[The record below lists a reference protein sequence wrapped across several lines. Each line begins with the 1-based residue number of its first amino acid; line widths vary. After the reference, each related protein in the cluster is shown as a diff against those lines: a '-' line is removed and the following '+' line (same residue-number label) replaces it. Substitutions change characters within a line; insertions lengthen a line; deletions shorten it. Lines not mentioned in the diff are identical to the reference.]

1 MRSIRREALPGN
13 GNLVP
18 RHLMRLGDLPRGLV
32 LSLTL
37 ALVGLAV
44 PSAASAQSHDFVTTI
59 DNVSSPGANV
69 REARIT
75 VENAGPDD
83 FIACHEAPEDCYR
96 STNWQYN
103 AHIAIQIDASPDNVR
118 TANVTTSVPC
128 EQAYFGSPGTMVCN
142 FGDSLPVGSSIS
154 VDVAFPAGQKGGE
167 PDGLSGGVNWHEYGS
182 AGGGTLPEDPNALNS
197 GDFYSWG
204 DEGSCELQAKGPQKA
219 NKALVVT
226 VFGGTSGCAAK
237 LTAAKLKIGNKVYT
251 FIKKK
256 PAKDVAPGEKW
267 KVSIPIKGQTLTTVN
282 KALTAKKNVKAKA
295 EFKLGDRSDSIVVKL
310 K

>member
-1 MRSIRREALPGN
+1 M
-13 GNLVP
+13 
-18 RHLMRLGDLPRGLV
+18 
-32 LSLTL
+32 L
-37 ALVGLAV
+37 ALNDEGPV
-44 PSAASAQSHDFVTTI
+44 Q
-59 DNVSSPGANV
+59 DNL
-69 REARIT
+69 
-75 VENAGPDD
+75 
-83 FIACHEAPEDCYR
+83 
-96 STNWQYN
+96 
-103 AHIAIQIDASPDNVR
+103 DN
-118 TANVTTSVPC
+118 N
-128 EQAYFGSPGTMVCN
+128 
-142 FGDSLPVGSSIS
+142 GD
-154 VDVAFPAGQKGGE
+154 
-167 PDGLSGGVNWHEYGS
+167 Y
-182 AGGGTLPEDPNALNS
+182 
-197 GDFYSWG
+197 YYWG